1 LQFGNVTDTFNLHTS
16 TGETM
21 VVYTGVFSKRKFRQ
35 ADGNENSGSF
45 SLTKFIEEIEDMPID
60 RQSIPQENLDL
71 ANKFRTSIF
80 PWRGQ
85 FSPELVELLLR
96 KYAKDTS
103 VVLDPFVGS
112 GTTLFEASARK
123 LACYGV
129 EINPSAIEMAKT
141 AHFTNVPLI
150 ERKKAIRFAE
160 ELAQEY
166 TRPFIWDLF
175 SSLIQEPRPREE
187 FDQTLEP
194 IFKAMLREADGEPFI
209 QHILVN
215 ALIRY
220 MSLKPPHTATDFLLS
235 LREHGKIIENIP
247 FHCKECRVLH
257 ADARS
262 IPLSDH
268 SIDLIITSPPYINVF
283 NYHQNNR
290 PAMEL
295 LGWDVLD
302 IAKSEI
308 GANRKHRQNRF
319 LTVIQYSLDILDV
332 LHEMKRLL
340 RPDGRAI
347 IVIGKESNVR
357 GLSFKNGMLVAA
369 IAIGGVGFQL
379 ETRQERTFKN
389 KFGETI
395 REDILHLVPGATNV
409 DDNDNFARLVA
420 SWYLVTASQNGD
432 EEVRREALEA
442 KERAGTVQKS
452 PLLKPMTV
460 HM

>member
-1 LQFGNVTDTFNLHTS
+1 
-16 TGETM
+16 M
-21 VVYTGVFSKRKFRQ
+21 VYSSVSSRQ
-35 ADGNENSGSF
+35 VSSDEGLRHF
-45 SLTKFIEEIEDMPID
+45 SLTKTMEEIENVPVD

-96 KYAKDTS
+96 KYAKDAS

-123 LACYGV
+123 LTCYGA

-141 AHFTNVPLI
+141 AHFANVPLT
-150 ERKKAIRFAE
+150 ERKKAITSAE
-160 ELAQEY
+160 ELAQKY
-166 TRPFIWDLF
+166 THPFIWDLF
-175 SSLIQEPRPREE
+175 SSLTQEPRLCEE
-187 FDQTLEP
+187 FDQTIET
-194 IFKAMLREADGEPFI
+194 IFRAMLQEAKDEPFI
-209 QHILVN
+209 HHILVN

-220 MSLKPPHTATDFLLS
+220 MNLKPPRTATDFLLA
-235 LREHGKIIENIP
+235 LREHGKIIESIP
-247 FHCKECRVLH
+247 YSEKDCKVMH

-262 IPLSDH
+262 IPLPDH

-295 LGWDVLD
+295 LGWNILD

-319 LTVIQYSLDILDV
+319 LTVIQYSMDMLEV

-369 IAIGGVGFQL
+369 IASGGAGFQL

-389 KFGETI
+389 KFGEII
-395 REDILHLVPGATNV
+395 REDILHLVPGSSNV
-409 DDNDNFARLVA
+409 EDDDNFARLVA

-442 KERAGTVQKS
+442 KERASTVQKS
-452 PLLKPMTV
+452 PLLKPTTV